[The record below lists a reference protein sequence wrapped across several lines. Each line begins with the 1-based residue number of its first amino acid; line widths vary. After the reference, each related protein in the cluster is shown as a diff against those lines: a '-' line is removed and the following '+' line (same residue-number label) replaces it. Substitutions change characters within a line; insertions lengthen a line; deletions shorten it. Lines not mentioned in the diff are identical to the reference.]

1 MIEVIRKKKLES
13 IEEVPVS
20 DNVDDKANNGV
31 DELVIDSEADKFLVL
46 FEQIFNKKHI
56 EQENIKQDL
65 DAEDSAIQD
74 ILIRIANKISEKIE
88 NSTQENKTLKLLKL
102 INFFL
107 KSFIT
112 NAKNRSGSS
121 EMTQQ

>member
-20 DNVDDKANNGV
+20 DNVDGKANNSV
-31 DELVIDSEADKFLVL
+31 DELVIDSEADTILVL
-46 FEQIFNKKHI
+46 FEKIFNKKYI
-56 EQENIKQDL
+56 EQANITQDL
-65 DAEDSAIQD
+65 DAEDGAIQD

-88 NSTQENKTLKLLKL
+88 NSTEENKTLKLLKL

-107 KSFIT
+107 KSFVT
-112 NAKNRSGSS
+112 NGKNKSGSS
-121 EMTQQ
+121 ETTQQ

>member
-88 NSTQENKTLKLLKL
+88 DSTQENKTLKLLKL

>member
-46 FEQIFNKKHI
+46 FEQMFNKKHI

-88 NSTQENKTLKLLKL
+88 NSTQENKTLKLLRL